1 MIPTRLYQTF
11 QSGRVLGF
19 NSLTG
24 SVMCFHDNG
33 FDYPTFDPNSI
44 DFVIEKTMR
53 AYPGYTWPSI
63 DDLEVAVEL
72 LQFTHESEAAYVY
85 LSSRSIANQD
95 LHDTGEPSPFM
106 IQLRF
111 AFGTPYTRKRALFSK
126 QTCNG
131 LVLPVLYINGE
142 NCDTY

>member
-19 NSLTG
+19 NTLTG

-33 FDYPTFDPNSI
+33 FDYSEFDLDSI
-44 DFVIEKTMR
+44 DSVIEKTMR
-53 AYPGYTWPSI
+53 AYPGYTWPTIS
-63 DDLEVAVEL
+63 DLEVAVEL

-95 LHDTGEPSPFM
+95 FDTIWEPSPCM

-111 AFGTPYTRKRALFSK
+111 AFGTPYARERALFNK

>member
-19 NSLTG
+19 NPLTG

-33 FDYPTFDPNSI
+33 FDYPMFDPNSI
-44 DFVIEKTMR
+44 DSVIEKTMR
-53 AYPGYTWPSI
+53 AYPGYTWPTI
-63 DDLEVAVEL
+63 DDLEVAVDL
-72 LQFTHESEAAYVY
+72 LQFTYESESAYMY

-95 LHDTGEPSPFM
+95 LYDTGEPSLFM

-111 AFGTPYTRKRALFSK
+111 AFGTPYTRERVWFDK

-131 LVLPVLYINGE
+131 VVLPVLYINGE

>member
-19 NSLTG
+19 NTLTG

-33 FDYPTFDPNSI
+33 FDYPMFDPNSI
-44 DFVIEKTMR
+44 DSVIEKTMR
-53 AYPGYTWPSI
+53 AYPRYTWPTIS
-63 DDLEVAVEL
+63 DLEVAVDL
-72 LQFTHESEAAYVY
+72 LQFTYEDESAYMY
-85 LSSRSIANQD
+85 LSSRSITNQD
-95 LHDTGEPSPFM
+95 FDTIWEPTPFM

-111 AFGTPYTRKRALFSK
+111 AFGTPYTRERVLFDK

-131 LVLPVLYINGE
+131 VVLPVLYINGE